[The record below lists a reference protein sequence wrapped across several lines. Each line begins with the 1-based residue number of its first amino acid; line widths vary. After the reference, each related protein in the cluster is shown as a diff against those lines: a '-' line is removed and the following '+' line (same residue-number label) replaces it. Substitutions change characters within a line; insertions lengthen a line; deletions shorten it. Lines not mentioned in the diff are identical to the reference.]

1 MHAVPILVLPN
12 QPPTHLPAPALSP
25 GIVMAELR
33 PVISEEYSEEKTE
46 PFSQSE
52 FDARLQSIRGEE
64 INPLVNSSVP
74 LDHLVVP
81 PDKGIR
87 ILVRPLTRSRSVSPG
102 NQDNCEWLALRAEIA
117 EQDQP
122 HHKVLAVTQTSRDI
136 KFSVRIPGE
145 RLEGDHPR
153 PPLWCELYYDPAS
166 DNQILL
172 NRSEVPISLSGVSYL
187 PAASPGI
194 EYTVNPGTT
203 KALVPGTWRIKV
215 NETEVLDF
223 RILEKRPAML
233 RLPSSSSSDGPFLS
247 EMVNSS
253 GKRSF
258 IADADD
264 AAGPEKKLRVTDAS
278 GEGDD
283 GVIMFL
289 RPESDP
295 LVFPLPTA
303 NKGKEIVQANGH
315 PLLDMRRDQ
324 SVDIPGGCEL
334 DQYQITKREPIAS
347 TALSSVFRAD
357 HPSVHDG
364 IITVK
369 VLKTRPPAP
378 ATGALAKPPQDNER
392 NVIRQADIWLREFQ
406 SHDDLQH
413 DSIVRLYGGD
423 ARYLS
428 LYMEH
433 IDAKDLSAK
442 GVWRHEETDIFQGD
456 RSDALQ
462 ILRDI
467 AGALHYI
474 HGRNLVHN
482 DIKPANILFSRERG
496 AVLCDFGLSTP
507 IGSSA
512 TTGGTPYYVPPE
524 FVGRKLRGAPSDVW
538 ALGITMLYVL
548 RKIPFPDAR
557 GRQQHPRRLY
567 WMIADLNRPP
577 AYHHHHHHRPGQPYP
592 SAASQM
598 QQWLSEVTDARNKL
612 NTHDRLERLVAEML
626 TPHPSQRVTMRQI
639 MKELFSDQ
647 LAER

>member
-1 MHAVPILVLPN
+1 M
-12 QPPTHLPAPALSP
+12 
-25 GIVMAELR
+25 GDLR
-33 PVISEEYSEEKTE
+33 PIISEEYSEQKTE

-52 FDARLQSIRGEE
+52 IDARLQSIRGEE
-64 INPLVNSSVP
+64 INPSVGSSVP

-87 ILVRPLTRSRSVSPG
+87 ILVRPLTRGRSVSPG
-102 NQDNCEWLALRAEIA
+102 NQDNCQWLALRAEIA

-122 HHKVLAVTQTSRDI
+122 QHKVLAVTQTSRDI

-145 RLEGDHPR
+145 RLDGDLPR

-172 NRSEVPISLSGVSYL
+172 NRSDVPISLSRVSYQ
-187 PAASPGI
+187 PAASPGM

-203 KALVPGTWRIKV
+203 KALVPGTWRIRV

-223 RILEKRPAML
+223 RIIEKRPAML
-233 RLPSSSSSDGPFLS
+233 KLPSGSSSEGPSLS

-258 IADADD
+258 TADD
-264 AAGPEKKLRVTDAS
+264 DDPTGPERKLRAAAAT
-278 GEGDD
+278 GKNDD

-289 RPESDP
+289 RPQADP
-295 LVFPLPTA
+295 LIFPLPTA
-303 NKGKEIVQANGH
+303 DKGKDIVPSNGH
-315 PLLDMRRDQ
+315 ALLDMRRDE
-324 SVDIPGGCEL
+324 SADIPGGCEL

-347 TALSSVFRAD
+347 TALSSVFKAD
-357 HPSVHDG
+357 HSSVSDG

-369 VLKTRPPAP
+369 VLKTRTP
-378 ATGALAKPPQDNER
+378 LAAGGGGGVVAKPQDNER

-433 IDAKDLSAK
+433 IEARDLSAK
-442 GVWRHEETDIFQGD
+442 GVWRDDGTDLFRGD
-456 RSDALQ
+456 QADAVRV
-462 ILRDI
+462 LRDI

-482 DIKPANILFSRERG
+482 DIKPANILYSRERG

-507 IGSSA
+507 AGSSA

-538 ALGITMLYVL
+538 ALGVTMLYVL
-548 RKIPFPDAR
+548 RKIPFPESR
-557 GRQQHPRRLY
+557 GRAQHPRRLY

-577 AYHHHHHHRPGQPYP
+577 AYHHHHHRRHHHHDAHGAGRAGEPYP
-592 SAASQM
+592 SAVSQM
-598 QQWLSEVTDARNKL
+598 QQWLGEVHEARDKL
-612 NTHDRLERLVAEML
+612 DRRDRLEELVAGML
-626 TPHPSQRVTMRQI
+626 AAQPNQRITMRQVV
-639 MKELFSDQ
+639 KELFSEELFSKQ
-647 LAER
+647 LTER

>member
-1 MHAVPILVLPN
+1 MVEH
-12 QPPTHLPAPALSP
+12 
-25 GIVMAELR
+25 R
-33 PVISEEYSEEKTE
+33 PVISEGYSEEKTE

-52 FDARLQSIRGEE
+52 FDARIQSIRGEE
-64 INPLVNSSVP
+64 IDPSVNSSVP

-102 NQDNCEWLALRAEIA
+102 NQDNCQWLALRAEIA

-122 HHKVLAVTQTSRDI
+122 HHKVLAVTQTWRDI

-172 NRSEVPISLSGVSYL
+172 NRSEVPISLSRVSYS
-187 PAASPGI
+187 PDASPDI
-194 EYTVNPGTT
+194 EYAVNPGTT
-203 KALVPGTWRIKV
+203 KALVPGTWRIRV

-233 RLPSSSSSDGPFLS
+233 KLPSSSSSDGPLLS
-247 EMVNSS
+247 QMVNSS

-258 IADADD
+258 TADADD
-264 AAGPEKKLRVTDAS
+264 DDSGPEKKLRATDAS
-278 GEGDD
+278 SSKSDD

-303 NKGKEIVQANGH
+303 NKGKEVVRANGH

-324 SVDIPGGCEL
+324 SVEIPGGCEL

-347 TALSSVFRAD
+347 TALSDVFKAD
-357 HPSVHDG
+357 HSNVHDG

-378 ATGALAKPPQDNER
+378 ASGAVAKPPQDNER

-442 GVWRHEETDIFQGD
+442 GVWRNSETDVFQGD
-456 RSDALQ
+456 REDAIQ

-507 IGSSA
+507 AGSSA
-512 TTGGTPYYVPPE
+512 STGGTPYYVPPE
-524 FVGRKLRGAPSDVW
+524 FLGRKLRGAPSDVW

-557 GRQQHPRRLY
+557 GRREHPRRLY

-577 AYHHHHHHRPGQPYP
+577 AYHHHHHRPGQAYQ

-598 QQWLSEVTDARNKL
+598 QQWLGEVNDARSRL
-612 NTHDRLERLVAEML
+612 NQNDRLERLIADML
-626 TPHPSQRVTMRQI
+626 TPHPNQRITMRQI
-639 MKELFSDQ
+639 MKELFTEQ
-647 LAER
+647 IAER